1 MLIPLDYD
9 TYPVMKMSVIV
20 YVNKDNKQCIN
31 DIFLLI
37 RKVDGIN
44 MKTITKNH
52 PSKRVLNR
60 KSTRVSG

>member
-9 TYPVMKMSVIV
+9 TYRVMKMNVIV

-44 MKTITKNH
+44 TCNRYEKYNEK
-52 PSKRVLNR
+52 PSE
-60 KSTRVSG
+60 